1 MDNSDK
7 MKKYI
12 VRQCKK
18 QFLEKNKNK
27 EKEITKD
34 LTDEEIMMNVIR
46 SGGSL
51 YDFIDRLFDIEDI
64 ENETDDQFEYRRK
77 MEDLFK
83 QKKMEWKEKKI

>member
-1 MDNSDK
+1 

-12 VRQCKK
+12 IRECKK

-27 EKEITKD
+27 EKDIVKE

-46 SGGSL
+46 NGGTL
-51 YDFIDRLFDIEDI
+51 YDFVYRLFDIENID
-64 ENETDDQFEYRRK
+64 NETDDEFKYRRK

-83 QKKMEWKEKKI
+83 QKKKEYLNTLNNF